1 MIEVTEKEFKEDL
14 TKYTTRVQ
22 NGEDFLVEREDGSK
36 YIATDVTKFENP
48 QEIIMSIRK
57 HIEAA
62 DDALRSAIIEA
73 LEKKRD
79 EQLETMFEALS
90 KVRELILTTPIRS
103 VDNVVSYYKNKAEYD
118 FNLDLTEEDY
128 GYKLNVDD
136 MNIFTNKHGKDMDN
150 LDGPE

>member
-118 FNLDLTEEDY
+118 FNLDLNEEDY
-128 GYKLNVDD
+128 GYKLNVDNI
-136 MNIFTNKHGKDMDN
+136 NIFTNKHGKDMDN
-150 LDGPE
+150 LDGPV

>member
-1 MIEVTEKEFKEDL
+1 
-14 TKYTTRVQ
+14 
-22 NGEDFLVEREDGSK
+22 
-36 YIATDVTKFENP
+36 
-48 QEIIMSIRK
+48 MSIRK

-79 EQLETMFEALS
+79 EQLETMFEALG

-103 VDNVVSYYKNKAEYD
+103 VDNVVSYYKNKAEHD
-118 FNLDLTEEDY
+118 FNLDLKEEDY

-136 MNIFTNKHGKDMDN
+136 ISIFTNKPVSYTHLTLPTKRIV
-150 LDGPE
+150 

>member
-1 MIEVTEKEFKEDL
+1 MKWWLSSWRGKVVNDL
-14 TKYTTRVQ
+14 YPFAIQ
-22 NGEDFLVEREDGSK
+22 NDD
-36 YIATDVTKFENP
+36 
-48 QEIIMSIRK
+48 
-57 HIEAA
+57 IEAA

-136 MNIFTNKHGKDMDN
+136 INIFTNRHGKDLDN